1 MDKGIKDIYRLIK
14 KYDVIT
20 IYGHVNPDCDCY
32 GSSLGLREILRTNFK
47 KKKIYSLGYGTEAAN
62 IYGKQIFLN
71 IVNIKLKKQ

>member
-47 KKKIYSLGYGTEAAN
+47 KKKIYSLGYGTEAL
-62 IYGKQIFLN
+62 YDMLGKLL
-71 IVNIKLKKQ
+71 IVHYVF